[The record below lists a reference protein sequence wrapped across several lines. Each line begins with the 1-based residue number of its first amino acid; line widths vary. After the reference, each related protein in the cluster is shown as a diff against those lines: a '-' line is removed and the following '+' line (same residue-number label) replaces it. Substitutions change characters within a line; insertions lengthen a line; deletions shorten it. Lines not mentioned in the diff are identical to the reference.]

1 MSQYTTRKL
10 STDNYKRPENTFTDM
25 LSEKDIENKL
35 EDYKE
40 CDIYKIP
47 LSTHVRYFK
56 IEKNKK
62 KKFRTGGILYKN
74 EGLPDYVVLSNGRK
88 TWSVQVADAIF
99 FRRMTA
105 REIKK
110 EYEDY
115 ILELEKK
122 NKQLKKLVKILKK
135 KLNL

>member
-10 STDNYKRPENTFTDM
+10 STDNYKRPQQTFTDK

-35 EDYKE
+35 EDYRE
-40 CDIYKIP
+40 SDIYKIP

-56 IEKNKK
+56 VENEK

-88 TWSVQVADAIF
+88 TWSVQVADTIF

-110 EYEDY
+110 EYEEY
-115 ILELEKK
+115 IMELEKK
-122 NKQLKKLVKILKK
+122 NKQLKELVKILKK